1 MTDLKTVPLKRLV
14 GYLDQ
19 YLRLPAIP
27 DKSLNGLQVE
37 GTPRVRRVA
46 FAVDA
51 CAKTI
56 RAAAGM
62 GAGMLIVHHGMFW
75 SNNERITGVMRKRIG
90 LLVEN
95 NISLYAAHLPLDCHD
110 EVGNNVEL
118 ARILGLELGRK
129 FANYHGVE
137 IGYIAESDRA
147 LPRAALAGRIAK
159 QLNCRVERLDF
170 GPAKIKRV
178 GIVSGE
184 AADFAAEAKELGCE
198 AFVTGE
204 TSHTAYH
211 LAREARI
218 NVMYAGHYASETVG
232 VKALARHLRTKMS
245 LDCKFISAPT
255 GF

>member
-1 MTDLKTVPLKRLV
+1 MKKMKTVSLKHLV
-14 GYLDQ
+14 GYLNE
-19 YLRLPAIP
+19 YLRVTAIP

-37 GTPRVRRVA
+37 GAPRVTRVA

-51 CAKTI
+51 CSKTI
-56 RAAAGM
+56 RAAARIE
-62 GAGMLIVHHGMFW
+62 AGMLIVHHGLFW
-75 SNNERITGVMRKRIG
+75 SNNERITGVMRERIG
-90 LLVEN
+90 LLVKN

-129 FANYHGVE
+129 FADYHGVE
-137 IGYIAESDRA
+137 IGFIAEADRA
-147 LPRAALAGRIAK
+147 LTRAALAGRIAK
-159 QLNCRVERLDF
+159 QLNCRVQRLDF
-170 GPAKIKRV
+170 GPAKIKRI
-178 GIVSGE
+178 GIVSGG

-211 LAREARI
+211 LAREAGI

-232 VKALARHLRTKMS
+232 VKALARHLRAKMS
-245 LDCKFISAPT
+245 LECKFISAPT
-255 GF
+255 GY